1 MFCRTGHL
9 SPCTCHL
16 QMRPALLRPMRKT
29 MTPSELPNWG
39 QCSQPAGWQV
49 LCRVSSE
56 FLPSCQV
63 SHVAPCGIMRG
74 EVDMGGHTLGC
85 IRPREVIG
93 DPASTRSRAPLEV
106 RKGSP
111 SSPTASELL
120 RRVRNLLPSCRQL
133 VGGILVSKLACWCCA
148 ATLGPT
154 CSGQAQRSQVLPQLE
169 QPSGKHQ
176 CRIFLSA
183 TSSSPCTL
191 ELQQSRVSSTRR
203 FQQADHTSDAC
214 NAVESIPRQP
224 G

>member
-1 MFCRTGHL
+1 
-9 SPCTCHL
+9 
-16 QMRPALLRPMRKT
+16 MRPALLRPMRKT
-29 MTPSELPNWG
+29 MTPSELPIWG

-56 FLPSCQV
+56 SLPSCQV

-111 SSPTASELL
+111 ISPTASELL

-154 CSGQAQRSQVLPQLE
+154 CTGQAQRSQVLATTGAIQWQAPVSNLSVGNKQ
-169 QPSGKHQ
+169 QPMHARAATITSVKYTAV
-176 CRIFLSA
+176 SA
-183 TSSSPCTL
+183 AAGRPH
-191 ELQQSRVSSTRR
+191 E
-203 FQQADHTSDAC
+203 
-214 NAVESIPRQP
+214 
-224 G
+224 